1 MHKGLIAAQSIVP
14 SRKFTR
20 SKTADIASHSW
31 EPLQRLGTA
40 LLFVLSVACSHAT
53 NKPQPKA
60 PVTPKEGNSSATPTP
75 IRIADSDIPKADS
88 KQFFYVFP
96 TNVDP
101 IVGEKVQNSSGP
113 LSSEDT
119 RNWCIRLRLQPLTS
133 SDRKEFAKRVGVKD
147 RFKEYLKLGWPEE
160 QPHGAPTTAER
171 SPSFVI
177 DYDDSHFLK
186 VWTTVVSKWGEHP
199 EVDNL
204 EAFVAGYIDVKTTT
218 RRFDTASEVAKSHSG
233 DCSEHATLLTALL
246 RKSGKAARLVTGLLV
261 IVEDKSV
268 GAFGHAWTEWFEQG
282 KWHIADAAMHPL
294 PGQSGDALRVKRYI
308 PVVRMLDEGP
318 GFGATMGSVRSI
330 EAVSGVDVF
339 QCTSKAR

>member
-1 MHKGLIAAQSIVP
+1 
-14 SRKFTR
+14 
-20 SKTADIASHSW
+20 
-31 EPLQRLGTA
+31 
-40 LLFVLSVACSHAT
+40 
-53 NKPQPKA
+53 
-60 PVTPKEGNSSATPTP
+60 
-75 IRIADSDIPKADS
+75 
-88 KQFFYVFP
+88 
-96 TNVDP
+96 
-101 IVGEKVQNSSGP
+101 
-113 LSSEDT
+113 
-119 RNWCIRLRLQPLTS
+119 LQPLTT

-147 RFKEYLKLGWPEE
+147 RFKEYLKLGWPED
-160 QPHGAPTTAER
+160 PSHGAPTMAEK

-186 VWTTVVSKWGEHP
+186 VWTTVVSKWGDHP

-204 EAFVAGYIDVKTTT
+204 EAFGAGYIDVKTTT

-268 GAFGHAWTEWFEQG
+268 GAFGHAWTEWFAQG

-294 PGQSGDALRVKRYI
+294 PGQTGDALRVKRYI

-318 GFGATMGSVRSI
+318 GFGATMGNVRSI
-330 EAVSGVDVF
+330 EAVSGVDVY
-339 QCTSKAR
+339 QCTPKAR